1 MKGCPKRG
9 IAPQRH
15 GSRPRCAAP
24 ASALLALLFL
34 AGPACAPPGGDHARR
49 QAPEVLIIGVDG
61 FDWNLVDPLVKAGEM
76 PVMQS
81 LLAEGT
87 RADLLTL
94 VPLEKSPVIWTTI
107 ATGHLPGERGR
118 GFLVPTE
125 DERTG
130 ETRQVYTA
138 WHRTHRAFWN
148 ILSERG
154 RTVSVL
160 GWLETWPAEDVNGSI
175 VTDYVKYFVEESGD
189 DSGADRR
196 TFPDSLRVEID
207 SLLTY
212 PTDLTIEKIGQF
224 LGGDP
229 PPAPDKGVRDKLNVL
244 RWVWA
249 GDLTFTAIAR
259 HFLRERPEETMAVY
273 LRGPDAICHDFW
285 GDRTQAAE
293 SGEPGLFGD
302 TIDKYFRETDRQ
314 LGEILE
320 EVDLARTSVLL
331 ISDHG
336 FQGPRT
342 ALDGSARFGIYMHRE
357 LGTVLLAGP
366 WAAGKGVL
374 VDGARVQDILPTLLH
389 ALGLPVAADLDGTVA
404 TQLLSPAGGRDREV
418 EVIPTYEIG
427 DRSRDAEAPESP
439 VAEEIREQVEAL
451 GYVE

>member
-1 MKGCPKRG
+1 M
-9 IAPQRH
+9 AVAAAVAVA
-15 GSRPRCAAP
+15 GSSCSP
-24 ASALLALLFL
+24 S
-34 AGPACAPPGGDHARR
+34 GGGRE
-49 QAPEVLIIGVDG
+49 APEVVILGIDG
-61 FDWNLVDPLVKAGEM
+61 FDWNLVDPLVEAGEM
-76 PVMQS
+76 PVVER

-107 ATGHLPGERGR
+107 ATGRLPGERGR

-125 DERTG
+125 DDRTG

-160 GWLETWPAEDVNGSI
+160 GWLETWPAEEVNGTI
-175 VTDYVKYFVEESGD
+175 VTDYVKYFVEQSGTD
-189 DSGADRR
+189 AGSDRR
-196 TFPDSLRVEID
+196 TWPDLLYEEID
-207 SLLTY
+207 SLVVY
-212 PTDLTIEKIGQF
+212 PSDLPDSELAPF
-224 LGGDP
+224 LGEDP
-229 PPAPDKGVRDKLNVL
+229 PADRPKVIRDKLNVL

-249 GDLTFTAIAR
+249 GDLTFTAVAR
-259 HFLRERPEETMAVY
+259 RFLRERPEETMAVY

-285 GDRTQAAE
+285 GDRVQAAE

-302 TIDKYFRETDRQ
+302 TIDAYFRETDRQ

-320 EVDLARTSVLL
+320 EIDLSRTTVIL

-342 ALDGSARFGIYMHRE
+342 ALDGSLRFGIYMHRE
-357 LGTVLLAGP
+357 LGTVLVAGP
-366 WAAGKGVL
+366 WAAGKGVR
-374 VDGARVQDILPTLLH
+374 VGGARVQDVLPTLLH
-389 ALGLPVAADLDGTVA
+389 GLGLPVAADLDGVVA
-404 TQLLSPAGGRDREV
+404 MQLLGPEGGRERPV
-418 EVIPTYEIG
+418 EIIPTFETG
-427 DRSRDAEAPESP
+427 DRSRDEEAPESP
-439 VAEEIREQVEAL
+439 VADEIREQVEAL